1 MEERSNQPY
10 QFHPIHLHWLSLDI
24 VAAAL
29 VSHLAASRMPDGN
42 APVNAWV
49 PLILGLVVLGV
60 YTLDHLLDI
69 RRPEQPRTQRHVFI
83 REHESWIWRV
93 TIGALVVAAALSWL
107 LPFSLWKFGAGLG
120 AFAGLYL
127 WGVSRIPLKSN
138 RQALKEPLT
147 ALIYAGGVWGSTWFI
162 GEEPVVWESIVLG
175 IVFLLLTFQSL
186 LLFSHFEAIRFREVY
201 NLARWMQRPLT
212 LRVLKGITLAS
223 VLTTLIVL
231 FVTDYRYTQRLSIF
245 LLAMA
250 LIHYWMLANPEK
262 GVQERF
268 RIVGEMVFLLPGL
281 AL

>member
-1 MEERSNQPY
+1 MEEKSRQPY
-10 QFHPIHLHWLSLDI
+10 RFHPIHLHWVSIDV

-29 VSHLAASRMPDGN
+29 VSHLAASRMPNGN
-42 APVNAWV
+42 TPVNGWV
-49 PLILGLVVLGV
+49 PVILGLVVLGV

-69 RRPEQPRTQRHVFI
+69 RRPEQPRTQRHAFI
-83 REHESWIWRV
+83 REHQALIWRITLGV
-93 TIGALVVAAALSWL
+93 LLVAAGLSWL
-107 LPFSLWKFGAGLG
+107 LPFTLWKFGAGLG
-120 AFAGLYL
+120 TLAGLYL
-127 WGVSRIPLKSN
+127 VSVSRIPIKSN

-162 GEEPVVWESIVLG
+162 VETVAWESIVLG
-175 IVFLLLTFQSL
+175 VVFLLLTFQSL

-212 LRVLKGITLAS
+212 MRVLKGITLAT
-223 VLTTLIVL
+223 VLTTLVVL
-231 FVTDYRYTQRLSIF
+231 FMTDYRYTQRLSLF

-250 LIHYWMLANPEK
+250 LIHHWMLANPEK